1 MIKPFYWI
9 LRLIFVLL
17 VPFMILK
24 EVVYS
29 SYSKQDYINSAS
41 SKMPSLATNEIKLT
55 QPQFKV
61 TPRGKEKEII

>member
-29 SYSKQDYINSAS
+29 SDSKQDYINSAS

>member
-1 MIKPFYWI
+1 
-9 LRLIFVLL
+9 
-17 VPFMILK
+17 MILK